1 MRKNLT
7 CTLFLVAIVAAC
19 GTSAFAQDLSEYSAR
34 KLKSMGYNAMAVGD
48 TYSAIDYFKAYSE
61 KKKKPKPGVL
71 FDLAEC
77 YRAIRDYIP
86 AATYYDKTYR
96 VDKNNLVALYRYG
109 EMLKVY
115 GYYADAKK
123 YFVAFKQLYKGG
135 EEIDYKRLVTQQI
148 MSCDSAQGIIDS
160 ALSVEINRLNK
171 TINKPSVELSPIFMN
186 DTTLLYS
193 SMRVESPVVFIPDA
207 EKADLPYR
215 HFYLANKNKSKG
227 DWQFSRE
234 WNESEF
240 NQNYVHSGNGA
251 FSPDKKKF
259 FFTRCEVDWQYK
271 MNCQIYVSTL
281 NRKGKWSA
289 PELLP
294 ETINMRH
301 TNNTQP
307 TVGTDSKRG
316 DLILYFVSD
325 RPGGKGGLDIW
336 YSIYLSNKSEWREA
350 KNCGNKINTAAD
362 EMTPFYQMRNRT
374 LYFSSNGWAGLG
386 EQDIFGATGEL
397 TKWAPAENVGY
408 PINTGFDD
416 IYFSSDAA
424 MVNGFLVSNR
434 PAEKGASTC
443 CDDIFSYKFVDAIS
457 VGVEGTVM
465 LIPNATIEKIVKD
478 NMEKVNER
486 SISGDSAVYAVGST
500 VSLFLIDKNSEEPIF
515 IDADTTDENGH
526 YFFDVTT
533 RKDYMLQFE
542 SDKKLPP
549 EVHFTTK
556 GIFKSDTLHIDAV
569 GIDYLSK
576 DIFRIK
582 NIYYDF
588 DKSSLTFQSKKIIS
602 RTILYIMQEYPQIVV
617 EIGSHTDNKGTERYN
632 LRLSQKRAES
642 VVDYLVKNGI
652 APNRLRAKGY
662 GEMYP
667 VAPNENED
675 GTDNPEGRAKN
686 RRTEF
691 KVIGTLNQYFEII
704 YEE

>member
-1 MRKNLT
+1 M
-7 CTLFLVAIVAAC
+7 LFLLVAMAGNMV
-19 GTSAFAQDLSEYSAR
+19 SAQDLSGYSAR
-34 KLKSMGYNAMAVGD
+34 KLKSMGYNAMSIGD
-48 TYSAIDYFKAYSE
+48 TYSAIDYFKAYCE
-61 KKKKPKPGVL
+61 KKKKPKAKVM

-77 YRAIRDYIP
+77 YRATRNYIP

-96 VDKNNLVALYRYG
+96 VDKNNLVALYHYG

-123 YFVAFKQLYKGG
+123 YFVTFKQLYKGG
-135 EEIDYKRLVTQQI
+135 EDVDYKRLVTQQI
-148 MSCDSAQGIIDS
+148 IACDSAQGIIDS
-160 ALSVEINRLNK
+160 AMSVEIKRLDK
-171 TINKPSVELSPIFMN
+171 SINKPSVELSPIYLN
-186 DTTLLYS
+186 DTTLLYA

-215 HFYLANKNKSKG
+215 HFYLASKQKNDWHFLQEWMEG
-227 DWQFSRE
+227 D
-234 WNESEF
+234 F
-240 NQNYVHSGNGA
+240 NQDYVHSGNA
-251 FSPDKKKF
+251 ALSPDKKKL
-259 FFTRCEVDWQYK
+259 FFTKCEADWQYK
-271 MNCQIYVSTL
+271 MNCKIYVSRL
-281 NRKGKWSA
+281 NNKGTWSE

-294 ETINMRH
+294 PTINMKH

-307 TVGTDSKRG
+307 AVGTDSKRG
-316 DLILYFVSD
+316 DEILYFVSD
-325 RPGGKGGLDIW
+325 RPDGKGGLDIW
-336 YSIYLSNKSEWREA
+336 YSVYLAKKGEWREA

-362 EMTPFYQMRNRT
+362 EITPFYQMRDRT

-386 EQDIFGATGEL
+386 EQDVFRSTGEL
-397 TKWAPAENVGY
+397 TKWTPAENVGY

-416 IYFSSDAA
+416 IYFAADAA
-424 MVNGFLVSNR
+424 TVNGFLVSNR
-434 PAEKGASTC
+434 QENKNVSTC
-443 CDDIFSYKFVDAIS
+443 CDDIFSFKFVDAIS

-478 NMEKVNER
+478 DMEKVNER
-486 SISGDSAVYAVGST
+486 TTSGDSVMFAVGSI

-515 IDADTTDENGH
+515 IAADTTDENGH
-526 YFFDVTT
+526 YFFDVTA

-549 EVHFTTK
+549 EIRFTTK
-556 GIFKSDTLHIDAV
+556 GIFKSDTIHIDAI

-588 DKSSLTFQSKKIIS
+588 DKSSLTLQSKKILS
-602 RTILYIMQEYPQIVV
+602 RTVLYIMKEYPQIVV
-617 EIGSHTDNKGTERYN
+617 EIGSHTDSKGGENYN
-632 LRLSQKRAES
+632 LKLSQKRAES
-642 VVDYLVKNGI
+642 VVNYLVQNGI
-652 APNRLRAKGY
+652 DPNRLRAKGY
-662 GEMYP
+662 GKMRP

-691 KVIGTLNQYFEII
+691 RIIGTLNQYFEII